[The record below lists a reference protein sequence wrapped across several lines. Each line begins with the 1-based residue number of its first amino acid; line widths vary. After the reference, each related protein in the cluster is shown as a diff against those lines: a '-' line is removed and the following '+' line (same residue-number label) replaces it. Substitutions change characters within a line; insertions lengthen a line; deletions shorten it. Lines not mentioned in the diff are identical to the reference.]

1 MEINEKTRLSDII
14 TAYPW
19 LPETVAKMDERLR
32 FVNTPIGR
40 MLIRNATVADASKK
54 SGYPA
59 ERIIEELNKVI
70 SEHEQANP

>member
-54 SGYPA
+54 SGYSA
-59 ERIIEELNKVI
+59 EQLIEELNKLI
-70 SEHEQANP
+70 AAHESK

>member
-1 MEINEKTRLSDII
+1 MEINGKTRLSDII
-14 TAYPW
+14 AAYPW

-54 SGYPA
+54 SGYSV
-59 ERIIEELNKVI
+59 EQLIEELNKLI
-70 SEHEQANP
+70 ANHESK